1 MAINLVMR
9 GALYCH
15 LWLALS
21 FEHLGKNVSYCI
33 VVANTHAH
41 FCCSANACASG
52 VSVTMKAALVFS
64 LLPLQATLSAAPTC
78 GLTDAADD
86 CAALQAVYAST
97 GAVLPWPTPGS
108 SSLCDWDGVA
118 CNAAGR
124 VRSLDLHN
132 QLVRPCVYKKISLRK
147 LFRASLH

>member
-1 MAINLVMR
+1 
-9 GALYCH
+9 
-15 LWLALS
+15 
-21 FEHLGKNVSYCI
+21 
-33 VVANTHAH
+33 
-41 FCCSANACASG
+41 
-52 VSVTMKAALVFS
+52 MKAALVFS

-124 VRSLDLHN
+124 VSSLDLHN
-132 QLVRPCVYKKISLRK
+132 QLVRPCVYKRISEQALLRVAA
-147 LFRASLH
+147 LIASNPTAWMDGLD